1 MSSPSVG
8 KLTNADAS
16 ARMLKSSV
24 ATLAFAFVMVMAAA
38 VLVVL
43 AITRDAN
50 RLEAERQ
57 RDRIEAAIESQVRL
71 RELRFQSLAAAGD
84 LQSAFTGSDP
94 LAALQDS
101 LARLGSRFL
110 EFDGAY
116 VVSET
121 GLVFA
126 GIEGDGASGQTGYD
140 GLKHF
145 SPSLPG
151 GPGGSPLHRLPDMRG
166 GPGKTSWSLTHDGF
180 DTLSVMMIDVPAR
193 QGSLAQLLGPL
204 KIVGY
209 RRVTST
215 MMTELAQRYRACPTS
230 ASSETCRPTRWP
242 VAPFRLPTGPPAP
255 G

>member
-24 ATLAFAFVMVMAAA
+24 ATLGCAFAMVIAAA
-38 VLVVL
+38 VVL
-43 AITRDAN
+43 AITSDAN

-57 RDRIEAAIESQVRL
+57 RDRIDAAIESQVRL

-84 LQSAFTGSDP
+84 LQMPFAGPDP
-94 LAALQDS
+94 LAAMQAALM
-101 LARLGSRFL
+101 RLGNRFL

-116 VVSET
+116 IVSAS
-121 GLVFA
+121 GIVFA
-126 GIEGDGASGQTGYD
+126 GIEGDSPSGQVGYD

-145 SPSLPG
+145 SPALPG
-151 GPGGSPLHRLPDMRG
+151 GTKTGPALRRLPDMRG
-166 GPGKTSWSLTHDGF
+166 GPGMTAWSMTHDGF
-180 DTLSVMMIDVPAR
+180 DTVSVMVMDVPAR
-193 QGSLAQLLGPL
+193 QGSLVQLLGPL

-215 MMTELAQRYRACPTS
+215 MLSEMSHRYRVADVRIVGDR
-230 ASSETCRPTRWP
+230 AARPSRSRC
-242 VAPFRLPTGPPAP
+242 AKA
-255 G
+255 

>member
-1 MSSPSVG
+1 
-8 KLTNADAS
+8 
-16 ARMLKSSV
+16 MLKSSV

-145 SPSLPG
+145 SPS
-151 GPGGSPLHRLPDMRG
+151 
-166 GPGKTSWSLTHDGF
+166 
-180 DTLSVMMIDVPAR
+180 
-193 QGSLAQLLGPL
+193 
-204 KIVGY
+204 
-209 RRVTST
+209 
-215 MMTELAQRYRACPTS
+215 
-230 ASSETCRPTRWP
+230 
-242 VAPFRLPTGPPAP
+242 
-255 G
+255 